1 MSNNMN
7 KILKLWSHYVEATIS
22 EAKLTTKEQTAK
34 DQLRRKLALMTDDA
48 LNALKS
54 PGKEELDRISKGIF
68 EESEMIDEGDQCNF
82 NKMHDEEGK
91 FSSTRRPG
99 SWSALTRACKDR
111 GQHKRAAGSAQKG
124 SSSAPCG
131 RKDRSRLCKTGN
143 EIKNEGIIS
152 TKSTEEIPT
161 KTKRYM
167 SIRTL
172 KKILASVMKSEFKN
186 HYQYVTKNQPK
197 TACTWNQFLKQQ
209 NLLQMAQ
216 KGDLQGNSKK

>member
-99 SWSALTRACKDR
+99 SWSAT
-111 GQHKRAAGSAQKG
+111 
-124 SSSAPCG
+124 
-131 RKDRSRLCKTGN
+131 
-143 EIKNEGIIS
+143 
-152 TKSTEEIPT
+152 
-161 KTKRYM
+161 
-167 SIRTL
+167 
-172 KKILASVMKSEFKN
+172 V
-186 HYQYVTKNQPK
+186 
-197 TACTWNQFLKQQ
+197 
-209 NLLQMAQ
+209 
-216 KGDLQGNSKK
+216 